1 MDDELLTNIRIVYIE
16 KYIVSLFNTTSII
29 IEKYI
34 ASLFSTSS
42 TMNEFD
48 DVRCCQIQFS

>member
-1 MDDELLTNIRIVYIE
+1 MDDELLTNIRIEYIK

-34 ASLFSTSS
+34 ASLFSTNIK
-42 TMNEFD
+42 NEFD
-48 DVRCCQIQFS
+48 YARCCQIQFS